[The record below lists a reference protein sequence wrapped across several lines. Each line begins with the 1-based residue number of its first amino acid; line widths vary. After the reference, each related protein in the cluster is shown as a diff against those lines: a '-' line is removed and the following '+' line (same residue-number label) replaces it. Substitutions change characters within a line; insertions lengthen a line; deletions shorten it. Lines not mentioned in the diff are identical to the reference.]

1 MKIEG
6 KKVID
11 AKKPLV
17 LAITPKDVAKGR
29 KRRPDCCAAAQACIR
44 QLKADQ
50 ARVFLSRVYVEF
62 PDKWVRYSTPRNL
75 RTEIVSFDR
84 GHRFEAGDY
93 RLAPLQ
99 PSVSIGKD
107 RKNGRAYP
115 KGKKTPQRGN
125 RMKQHVTAGVRARAE
140 GWTQERAA

>member
-11 AKKPLV
+11 AKRPLV
-17 LAITPKDVAKGR
+17 LSITPKDVAKGK
-29 KRRPDCCAAAQACIR
+29 KRAPDCCAAAQACVR

-62 PDKWVRYSTPRNL
+62 PDKWVRYSTPPAL

-93 RLAPLQ
+93 KLAPLQ
-99 PSVSIGKD
+99 PSVKIGKP
-107 RKNGRAYP
+107 RKHARN
-115 KGKKTPQRGN
+115 KTGTHPQRGN
-125 RMKQHVTAGVRARAE
+125 RMKQHVTTGVRARAE

>member
-11 AKKPLV
+11 AKRPLV
-17 LAITPKDVAKGR
+17 LSITPKDVAKGK
-29 KRRPDCCAAAQACIR
+29 KRAPDCCAAAQACVR

-62 PDKWVRYSTPRNL
+62 PDKWVRYSTPPAL

-99 PSVSIGKD
+99 PTVALGKK
-107 RKNGRAYP
+107 RRNGRDY
-115 KGKKTPQRGN
+115 KGGKKTPQRGN
-125 RMKQHVTAGVRARAE
+125 RMKQHVTTGVRARAE
-140 GWTQERAA
+140 GWTQERVA